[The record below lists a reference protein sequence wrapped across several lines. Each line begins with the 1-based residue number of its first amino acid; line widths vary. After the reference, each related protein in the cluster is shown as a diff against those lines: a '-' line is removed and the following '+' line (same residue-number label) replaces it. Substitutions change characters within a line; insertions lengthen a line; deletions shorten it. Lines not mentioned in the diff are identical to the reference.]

1 MKITQKQNSN
11 EKRNSFYV
19 LLKISKKPQNQFEI
33 IQEALKKD
41 ETNCKEGKRM
51 NRKREFGEE
60 KRNFSKEER
69 LEMIEK
75 ESISSNKN

>member
-1 MKITQKQNSN
+1 MKNTQKQNSN

-41 ETNCKEGKRM
+41 GTNCEEGKRM
-51 NRKREFGEE
+51 NQKGIWRRKKKLLKRRKIGNDRKRI
-60 KRNFSKEER
+60 NFF
-69 LEMIEK
+69 
-75 ESISSNKN
+75 NKN